1 MVYTAAEVERA
12 HKAAHADVGSLT
24 AALALIGS
32 NVVRFITQMGTHNHM
47 RQPLLHIISPDVPI
61 TMMTA
66 LCHASRRAV
75 ETSAHA
81 SLLDFQRAHGDAAHE
96 RVCIPAVETTAITRY
111 IHGRCQT
118 VSGSNDARGDQFGSI
133 NHLYEQYTNDI
144 TFIVYDV
151 VTLLLGMRYGI
162 NEYVL
167 PSAAAKDL
175 VSQWYGLSYNI
186 RADTSWRIHINNQ
199 SLINNIDT
207 LIRYRNRLW
216 CTIRALL
223 RQRLSPGNASN
234 VYQTIVYMCDDMLQL
249 PEAIR
254 SIGIHARARGT
265 FYGIRRR
272 LHDIHHHSST
282 KPEFNCLICYYH
294 EHPTAPEDVTMGEKH
309 KKIVEIQRKTYQAIK
324 NQCDIGCSPNSAV
337 MVIDWTTI
345 TTQPNTAA
353 HASEKK
359 EGQIKALIMAVL
371 RRGIWYYHVFMAT
384 SEDARH
390 KKYWLN
396 VLGFRTILEQ
406 TKNASSPLYGI
417 NNISLWSD
425 GGSGDFKNRYW
436 LSYLLLAPSWWSSAN
451 TYNTMSVN
459 YFGSYHGHSECDAE
473 AGRLK
478 TMVRAMVEQQC
489 TDRINNIPGCS
500 IDVI

>member
-1 MVYTAAEVERA
+1 MRYTAAEVDWA
-12 HKAAHADVGSLT
+12 HKTVRCDVNGLA
-24 AALALIGS
+24 AALAMIGS
-32 NVVRFITQMGTHNHM
+32 NVVKFIEHMPTHCHY
-47 RQPLLHIISPDVPI
+47 RQSFLRIISTDVPI
-61 TMMTA
+61 EMIAA
-66 LCHASRRAV
+66 LCHSSRRAV
-75 ETSAHA
+75 ETSAYA
-81 SLLDFQRAHGDAAHE
+81 SLIELQKPHGDAAHE
-96 RVCIPAVETTAITRY
+96 RVCIPAVETCAITRY
-111 IHGRCQT
+111 IHSRCQT
-118 VSGSNDARGDQFGSI
+118 VSGSKDSYGDQFGSI
-133 NHLYEQYTNDI
+133 NHLYQQYTNDI

-162 NEYVL
+162 NEYAL

-175 VSQWYGLSYNI
+175 VSQWYGWSYNI
-186 RADTSWRIHINNQ
+186 HAGTSWRIQINNQ

-216 CTIRALL
+216 YTIKTLL
-223 RQRLSPGNASN
+223 RQRLSSFYASN
-234 VYQTIVYMCDDMLQL
+234 VYQTIVYMSDDMLQL

-254 SIGIHARARGT
+254 SIGIRARARGT

-272 LHDIHHHSST
+272 LHDIHHHPST

-294 EHPTAPEDVTMGEKH
+294 KHPTAPEDVTMGEKH
-309 KKIVEIQRKTYQAIK
+309 MKIVEIQRKTYHAMK
-324 NQCDIGCSPNSAV
+324 NQCDIGCSPNNAV
-337 MVIDWTTI
+337 VVIDWTTI

-353 HASEKK
+353 HATEKK

-371 RRGIWYYHVFMAT
+371 RRGVWYYHVFMAT

-396 VLGFRTILEQ
+396 VLGFRTLLEQ
-406 TKNASSPLYGI
+406 TKNPSSPLYGI
-417 NNISLWSD
+417 NDLSLWSD

-436 LSYLLLAPSWWSSAN
+436 LSYLLITPSWWSSAN
-451 TYNTMSVN
+451 TYNTMSIN